1 MVLEILLSIG
11 ALAGGLVLMI
21 APRGEI
27 MRLPLSALA
36 GSPFDTYLV
45 PGLILF
51 GVLGLGPL
59 VAALLAWL
67 RHPLAPTAAF
77 VVGVGLLIWLAVE
90 VAIIGY
96 SDEPPLQAVY
106 GILGVAIVLVA
117 CRWLLDVGLPRLDG
131 VPHAGPTITAP
142 APSATEH
149 LDARPTLPT
158 LERVGSWIERVS
170 SGFGTIRVI
179 APRGAPGS
187 APNPSPCHSPI
198 QPGHTARRWSRER
211 SRSHAPTPGQDLRRS

>member
-1 MVLEILLSIG
+1 MSMSTHHRSQPLSKMAKAALVLEILLSIG
-11 ALAGGLVLMI
+11 ALGGGLVLMI

-27 MRLPLSALA
+27 MPLPLSALA

-59 VAALLAWL
+59 VAARLAWV

-77 VVGVGLLIWLAVE
+77 VVGVGLLVWVAVE

-96 SDEPPLQAVY
+96 SSEPPLQAIY

-117 CRWLLDVGLPRLDG
+117 VRWLLGVGLPRLDG
-131 VPHAGPTITAP
+131 VPP
-142 APSATEH
+142 
-149 LDARPTLPT
+149 
-158 LERVGSWIERVS
+158 
-170 SGFGTIRVI
+170 
-179 APRGAPGS
+179 
-187 APNPSPCHSPI
+187 
-198 QPGHTARRWSRER
+198 
-211 SRSHAPTPGQDLRRS
+211 RRSDYHGN